1 MTKHL
6 INQQK
11 CRKNFGNGSSFEIDV
26 IAFEGILGTSPDG
39 AYLRHCPNGECCQ
52 TYEATNIDKSQTGH
66 NLTI

>member
-39 AYLRHCPNGECCQ
+39 AHLRHCPKESVVKPTKQ
-52 TYEATNIDKSQTGH
+52 QI
-66 NLTI
+66 